1 MRLLNVLMGVVLCGF
16 TAAAAAQSAA
26 TGAAEVNAP
35 ATGLTLAPE
44 IGKVERMNGTV
55 TVTPAGAPVRPLNAG
70 DSVREGDLVITEAHS
85 EVLIKLRDETT
96 LAMRQLSQLR
106 LTQFKFERSESD
118 SFLSNLLKGS
128 VRKISGLIAKAQQ
141 RNVRISTPT
150 ATIGIR
156 GTDFEVIIIEE
167 ESEKTRAGTYDY
179 VNDGGTV
186 LQVASGETLDVNQ
199 DQTGLA
205 LANPRPGEAALQLI
219 QGRPAFL
226 RGGGFDAMMMQTGR
240 PPMIMMPGRR

>member
-1 MRLLNVLMGVVLCGF
+1 MRLLNVLMGVVLCSF
-16 TAAAAAQSAA
+16 TAAASAQSAA

-35 ATGLTLAPE
+35 ATGQALAPE

-70 DSVREGDLVITEAHS
+70 EPVREGDLVVTEAHS
-85 EVLIKLRDETT
+85 EVLIKLKDDTT
-96 LAMRQLSQLR
+96 LALRQLSQLR
-106 LTQFKFERSESD
+106 LTQFRFEKTESD
-118 SFLSNLLKGS
+118 SFFSNLLKGS
-128 VRKISGLIAKAQQ
+128 VRKVSGLIAKAQQ
-141 RNVRISTPT
+141 RNVRLTTPT

-186 LQVASGETLDVNQ
+186 LQIASGETLDVNQ

-240 PPMIMMPGRR
+240 PPIIMMPGRR

>member
-1 MRLLNVLMGVVLCGF
+1 MRLLNILMGVVLCSF
-16 TAAAAAQSAA
+16 TAAASAQSAA

-35 ATGLTLAPE
+35 ATGQALAPE

-70 DSVREGDLVITEAHS
+70 DPVREGDLVVTEARS
-85 EVLIKLRDETT
+85 EVLIKLKDDTT
-96 LAMRQLSQLR
+96 LALRQLSQLR
-106 LTQFKFERSESD
+106 LTQFRFEKTESD
-118 SFLSNLLKGS
+118 SFFSNLLKGS
-128 VRKISGLIAKAQQ
+128 VRKVSGLIAKSQP
-141 RNVRISTPT
+141 RNVRVATPT

-156 GTDFEVIIIEE
+156 GTDFEVFIIEE

-179 VNDGGTV
+179 VTDGATV
-186 LQVASGETLDVNQ
+186 LQIASGETLDVNP

-205 LANPRPGEAALQLI
+205 LANPRPGEPALQLI
-219 QGRPAFL
+219 NGRPAFL